1 MCQHFSKMSPRKQAV
16 RSVTIQASAHDLRLR
31 PIGPL
36 QSEASGHSWQ
46 LKNHAK
52 SIGLRTLQSEANHHS
67 WKRHQHALGE
77 INVQDT
83 SPDVMYLEGKPFSK
97 HRPNEG
103 FNRNLSTLWR
113 RGLLNPSWTRSKHK
127 SGAKGKATLML
138 APKLQR
144 CICLHTLGSQD
155 TTNRSNRSP
164 WIPPMWRNHNGKPN

>member
-1 MCQHFSKMSPRKQAV
+1 MCQHFNKMSPRKQAV

-46 LKNHAK
+46 LKNHSK
-52 SIGLRTLQSEANHHS
+52 SIGLFDPSKWSKPSFLKETSTCAWGNQCA
-67 WKRHQHALGE
+67 
-77 INVQDT
+77 DT

-103 FNRNLSTLWR
+103 LSTLWR